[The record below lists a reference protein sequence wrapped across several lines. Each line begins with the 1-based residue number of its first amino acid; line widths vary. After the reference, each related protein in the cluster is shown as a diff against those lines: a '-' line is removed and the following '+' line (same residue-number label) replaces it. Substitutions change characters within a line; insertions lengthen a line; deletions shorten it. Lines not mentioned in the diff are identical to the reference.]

1 MPDEYVSF
9 STAPL
14 PVLSTKGV
22 NGERGESSDTTFY
35 MSLRSQDVFRHS
47 TKIVYP
53 ETEIGMTKAFLKAV
67 SFCTSSWRTPSVC
80 ELDAPATS
88 TRFLFYLHIK
98 YTEHDYI
105 VSELLLSP
113 TSTFPPSKSSVS
125 SVNAE
130 TPENEFILTHQR
142 QCHAYSYKRRHMFNM
157 HVSRASRSGHVI
169 ATYHS
174 LSRESTFGI
183 PHIDNKKRGAYA
195 INLHESLEER
205 LPYES
210 IESSQEGRSVRRVKH
225 PSLIGGVLGTAVDAG
240 HDLSIEKY
248 SSAIWYLSG
257 STLFIHHTD

>member
-1 MPDEYVSF
+1 MPDAYVSF

-14 PVLSTKGV
+14 PVLFTKGV
-22 NGERGESSDTTFY
+22 NDERGESSDTTFY
-35 MSLRSQDVFRHS
+35 VSLRSQDVFRHC
-47 TKIVYP
+47 TKIVFP

-157 HVSRASRSGHVI
+157 HVSRATRAGHVI

-183 PHIDNKKRGAYA
+183 PHIDNRRRGAYA
-195 INLHESLEER
+195 INLHESLEEK
-205 LPYES
+205 LPYEP
-210 IESSQEGRSVRRVKH
+210 IGLSQEERSVRRVNH
-225 PSLIGGVLGTAVDAG
+225 PSLIGGVLGTAVDGG

>member
-14 PVLSTKGV
+14 PLLFTKGV
-22 NGERGESSDTTFY
+22 NGERGESSNTTFY

-53 ETEIGMTKAFLKAV
+53 ETEIGITKAFLKAV

-130 TPENEFILTHQR
+130 TPENEFIPSRINGNAMHTPTKGDICLICMYREPLEQDMSLQLITACQGSQR
-142 QCHAYSYKRRHMFNM
+142 
-157 HVSRASRSGHVI
+157 
-169 ATYHS
+169 
-174 LSRESTFGI
+174 
-183 PHIDNKKRGAYA
+183 
-195 INLHESLEER
+195 
-205 LPYES
+205 
-210 IESSQEGRSVRRVKH
+210 
-225 PSLIGGVLGTAVDAG
+225 LGFRT
-240 HDLSIEKY
+240 
-248 SSAIWYLSG
+248 
-257 STLFIHHTD
+257 